1 MTSIMHPR
9 ASIFRT
15 LPALLAAAA
24 GLAWASDAFGQVSP
38 TAFTYQGEAREA
50 GQPANGLYDF
60 RFGVY
65 RDETG
70 GSPVRELICVDNV
83 NVVNGRFTV
92 VLDFGDLGQEDSYL
106 ELIARPDQGLDC
118 SDDLGF
124 ATLLPRQPITAAPRA
139 AIAGSAAN
147 ANALQGLAASFFT
160 NASNLSSGTLPVSRL
175 SATVVR
181 ADAGNT
187 FTGVNTFSGVTQFT
201 NASNT
206 FVGNG
211 AGLSGLWRLGGNAGT
226 NPATDFIGSTDD
238 TPINFRSNNLR
249 VGSLQSVEGVLP
261 APTLTAFRSANVLL
275 GSATN
280 SVGFGVRGATVIG
293 GGADRYTEGSPVA
306 STNRVTADLGIVAGG
321 LGNQASSFAAAVVGG
336 EAGLASGTYSA
347 VVGGGSGRASGLGAA
362 TVGGL
367 QALASG
373 GFSFVGAGTSNQAT
387 GSRAAVGG
395 GDSNIASGASS
406 YVAGG
411 WLNQATGEQGF
422 AAGTRARALHNR
434 TYVWSA
440 GADGQ
445 DFSSTGANQYLI
457 NAPGGVGINTN
468 NPGALLNV
476 TGSGG
481 VNIFTGD
488 LQPFGI
494 AGIETNFSAAAIA
507 GRSMLFCAVD
517 GVRRFSVTDEGTG
530 TFAGDLRVADEVSAG
545 QHVLLRPNGPVTGR
559 GEAVLVQPFEP
570 VGLSS
575 EMLGAGSNSVL
586 NLDNNFRLGG
596 RGSDFAAGGALRI
609 DPRPGVAMFQFWHR
623 SVGVAPVETL
633 AASIQANGNFA
644 AAGSITGTAK
654 FFEIDHPVDP
664 ANKTLRHACIESDEY
679 KNVYDGIVVSDSTGY
694 ATIQLPQW
702 MTALNESF
710 RYQLTIIDES
720 DSGDALMWARVARK
734 IDDSNSFTI
743 RTSGPNIEVSWMVTG
758 VRKDAWAKA
767 NPFAPEADKAPTD
780 AGKYLTPAAHG
791 RPASEGVNSGT
802 SFEARV
808 PTAQVQERAARP
820 VQGGAGGPN

>member
-1 MTSIMHPR
+1 
-9 ASIFRT
+9 
-15 LPALLAAAA
+15 
-24 GLAWASDAFGQVSP
+24 V
-38 TAFTYQGEAREA
+38 
-50 GQPANGLYDF
+50 
-60 RFGVY
+60 
-65 RDETG
+65 
-70 GSPVRELICVDNV
+70 
-83 NVVNGRFTV
+83 
-92 VLDFGDLGQEDSYL
+92 
-106 ELIARPDQGLDC
+106 
-118 SDDLGF
+118 
-124 ATLLPRQPITAAPRA
+124 
-139 AIAGSAAN
+139 
-147 ANALQGLAASFFT
+147 
-160 NASNLSSGTLPVSRL
+160 
-175 SATVVR
+175 
-181 ADAGNT
+181 
-187 FTGVNTFSGVTQFT
+187 
-201 NASNT
+201 
-206 FVGNG
+206 
-211 AGLSGLWRLGGNAGT
+211 
-226 NPATDFIGSTDD
+226 
-238 TPINFRSNNLR
+238 R

-406 YVAGG
+406 FVAGG
-411 WLNQATGEQGF
+411 RLNHVTGEQAF
-422 AAGTRARALHNR
+422 AAGTRARALHDR

-507 GRSMLFCAVD
+507 GSSLLFCAVD
-517 GVRRFSVTDEGTG
+517 GVRRFSVSDEGTG
-530 TFAGDLRVADEVSAG
+530 MFSGDLLVADAVGVGQQITIGEAGINDDASLVVNGDGFFENSASVG
-545 QHVLLRPNGPVTGR
+545 TRVRLNASSGVTQR
-559 GEAVLVQPFEP
+559 GEVVMIQPFEP

-575 EMLGAGSNSVL
+575 DVLGVNLNSVL
-586 NLDNNFRLGG
+586 TLDNNFRLGG

-633 AASIQANGNFA
+633 AASIQSNGNFA

-767 NPFAPEADKAPTD
+767 NPFAAEADKAATD

-791 RPASEGVNSGT
+791 RPASEGINSGT